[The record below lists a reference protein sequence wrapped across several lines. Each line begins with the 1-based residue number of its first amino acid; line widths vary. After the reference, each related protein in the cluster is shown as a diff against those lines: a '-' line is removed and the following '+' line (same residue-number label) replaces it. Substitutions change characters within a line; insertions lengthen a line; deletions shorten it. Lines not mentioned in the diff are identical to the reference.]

1 MACNLRSPDSLP
13 PNLAESG
20 LPTFCKR
27 YATIMIRTDKAAVL
41 KSNGSLEGLPDPVSS
56 QNRAVKFNH
65 ATTFDHL
72 TLLLVPKFF
81 DIED

>member
-1 MACNLRSPDSLP
+1 MACNLRSPESLP

-41 KSNGSLEGLPDPVSS
+41 KSNGSLEGLPDPLHKRRKSICQGGAIV
-56 QNRAVKFNH
+56 R
-65 ATTFDHL
+65 
-72 TLLLVPKFF
+72 LV
-81 DIED
+81 ELVG